1 MLHFIA
7 WAVWISVFIVTV
19 IVTLP
24 NVQMVTLDYYIAS
37 VELNVAVLI
46 FIVLSIGMILGMSFN
61 SLRLWRLR
69 CEHHRLKQL
78 HKHTLHEIN
87 TLLANPKQ
95 DTPH

>member
-7 WAVWISVFIVTV
+7 WAVWISLFIVTV

-24 NVQMVTLDYYIAS
+24 NVQMVTLNYYIAS